1 MDFDEEEFD
10 EDEYFFVICCG
21 VVVIVMLMII
31 EIIHHIRFTKNSIA
45 CVLSITCDLGR
56 NKYIHN
62 IIFGGTTNQVDYLK
76 MQSNAFFNFATLI
89 RDAGLL
95 KDTIHF
101 LNEKQLLTSPYITRY
116 KLKQIKDIKNQIN
129 PYID

>member
-1 MDFDEEEFD
+1 
-10 EDEYFFVICCG
+10 
-21 VVVIVMLMII
+21 
-31 EIIHHIRFTKNSIA
+31 
-45 CVLSITCDLGR
+45 
-56 NKYIHN
+56 
-62 IIFGGTTNQVDYLK
+62 

-129 PYID
+129 PYIDWPIYYTCNSIYLVNLLRVKYVCIHILKDHPPCWSTHPDFYSVV